1 MTPCEEAGYKVDD
14 CFSVTGH
21 PWLPVGTT
29 VRLIE
34 DNGSC
39 QPLFEA
45 LAPIDPKPGAVYYR
59 EGTKLYMSL
68 GYLSSRPVS
77 KKAGSSGPDSVPFV
91 DTVTVNAYVNQYV
104 DPFDSVEKPAHYASG
119 EIECIDAMRA
129 QMSKEEFEGHM
140 KGNVIK
146 YMWRWRDKGG
156 VESLKK
162 ARWYLNKLIEGVER
176 E

>member
-1 MTPCEEAGYKVDD
+1 MTPCEEAGYKVGD
-14 CFSVTGH
+14 CFTGFSH
-21 PWLPVGTT
+21 PWLPLGTT
-29 VRLIE
+29 VMLIE

-39 QPLFEA
+39 QPLFET
-45 LAPIDPKPGAVYYR
+45 LSPIDPKPGAFYYPK
-59 EGTKLYMSL
+59 GTKLYMSL
-68 GYLSSRPVS
+68 GYLPARI
-77 KKAGSSGPDSVPFV
+77 GSEAANEPDSGPLAGLLAGP
-91 DTVTVNAYVNQYV
+91 YV

-129 QMSKEEFEGHM
+129 QMSREEFEGHM

-162 ARWYLNKLIEGVER
+162 ARWYLNKLIESAE
-176 E
+176 

>member
-21 PWLPVGTT
+21 PWLPLGTT

-45 LAPIDPKPGAVYYR
+45 LAPIDPKPGAIYYR

-68 GYLSSRPVS
+68 GYLSARPVS
-77 KKAGSSGPDSVPFV
+77 QQTSSSGPDSVPFV
-91 DTVTVNAYVNQYV
+91 DTVTVSPAVNQYV

-162 ARWYLNKLIEGVER
+162 ARWYLNKLIESAE
-176 E
+176 

>member
-1 MTPCEEAGYKVDD
+1 MTPCEELKYKVGDL
-14 CFSVTGH
+14 FAVAGH
-21 PWLPVGTT
+21 PWLTPGTA

-34 DNGSC
+34 DNGSY

-45 LAPIDPKPGAVYYR
+45 IAPIDPKPGAVYYR
-59 EGTKLYMSL
+59 EGTKIYMSL
-68 GYLSSRPVS
+68 GYLTRYPGAIPVTDPVTDPVNEPVNRPVNEP
-77 KKAGSSGPDSVPFV
+77 A
-91 DTVTVNAYVNQYV
+91 
-104 DPFDSVEKPAHYASG
+104 FDSVDKPAHYASG
-119 EIECIDAMRA
+119 DIECIDAMRA

-162 ARWYLNKLIEGVER
+162 ARWYLNKLIEEA

>member
-1 MTPCEEAGYKVDD
+1 MTPCEEAGYRVQDR
-14 CFSVTGH
+14 FMLAGH
-21 PWLPVGTT
+21 SWLPKGTI

-34 DNGSC
+34 DNGSH
-39 QPLFEA
+39 QPLFETVPA
-45 LAPIDPKPGAVYYR
+45 HGVVGMKV
-59 EGTKLYMSL
+59 
-68 GYLSSRPVS
+68 YLSLPLVS
-77 KKAGSSGPDSVPFV
+77 QQTSSSGPDSVPFV
-91 DTVTVNAYVNQYV
+91 DTVTVTQYV
-104 DPFDSVEKPAHYASG
+104 EPFDSVEKPAHYASG

-162 ARWYLNKLIEGVER
+162 ARWYLNKLIESAE
-176 E
+176 

>member
-1 MTPCEEAGYKVDD
+1 MTPCEEAGYKVND

-21 PWLPVGTT
+21 PWLPSGTT

-45 LAPIDPKPGAVYYR
+45 LAPTDPKPGAVYCR

-68 GYLSSRPVS
+68 GYLSALPVS
-77 KKAGSSGPDSVPFV
+77 RQTSSSGPDSVPFV
-91 DTVTVNAYVNQYV
+91 DTVTVNAYV

-162 ARWYLNKLIEGVER
+162 ARWYLNKLIESAE
-176 E
+176 

>member
-14 CFSVTGH
+14 CFSVVGH
-21 PWLPVGTT
+21 PWLPPGTA
-29 VRLIE
+29 VMLIE

-39 QPLFEA
+39 QPLFETTT
-45 LAPIDPKPGAVYYR
+45 PTDIRPGAVYYR
-59 EGTKLYMSL
+59 AGYKLYMSL
-68 GYLSSRPVS
+68 GYLSLPLTSTQEPDR
-77 KKAGSSGPDSVPFV
+77 GSEFFPKDSEVRYAAAF
-91 DTVTVNAYVNQYV
+91 
-104 DPFDSVEKPAHYASG
+104 DPVEKPAHYAG
-119 EIECIDAMRA
+119 GDIECIDAMRA

-162 ARWYLNKLIEGVER
+162 ARWYLNKLIESAE
-176 E
+176 

>member
-14 CFSVTGH
+14 CFIVTGH

-39 QPLFEA
+39 QPLFET
-45 LAPIDPKPGAVYYR
+45 LAPINPRPGAVYYQ
-59 EGTKLYMSL
+59 EGTQLYMSI
-68 GYLSSRPVS
+68 GYLSEPPEAKPATEPAKVS
-77 KKAGSSGPDSVPFV
+77 ANYTD
-91 DTVTVNAYVNQYV
+91 QYV
-104 DPFDSVEKPAHYASG
+104 DRFDSVEKPAHYASG

-140 KGNVIK
+140 KGNVVK

-162 ARWYLNKLIEGVER
+162 ARWYLNKLIESAE
-176 E
+176 